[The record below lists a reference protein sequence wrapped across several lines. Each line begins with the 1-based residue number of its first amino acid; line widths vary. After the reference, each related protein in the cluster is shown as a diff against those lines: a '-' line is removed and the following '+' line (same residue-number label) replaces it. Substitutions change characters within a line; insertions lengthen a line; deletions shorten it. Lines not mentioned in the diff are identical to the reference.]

1 MRDFFSF
8 DNTFFRA
15 LSRVADLIILNIAFI
30 ICSIPIFTIGAS
42 MTAMYY
48 VTLKMAENEEG
59 YVLRT
64 FWRSF
69 RQNFKQA
76 TLIWLGMMAAGCVLV
91 LDVLILNGTGSSF
104 TKIFLILIFA
114 TIILYCMV
122 LLYVFP
128 LLSRFENK
136 ILTTVRNA
144 FIISLADFPRTLA
157 MLLITVAAVLLTFLN
172 AYTFWYGLLV
182 WILCGFAAIAYLN
195 SWLFFRKIFKKY
207 TPQEEEEEV
216 TEDPLQE

>member
-1 MRDFFSF
+1 M
-8 DNTFFRA
+8 
-15 LSRVADLIILNIAFI
+15 L
-30 ICSIPIFTIGAS
+30 
-42 MTAMYY
+42 
-48 VTLKMAENEEG
+48 
-59 YVLRT
+59 
-64 FWRSF
+64 
-69 RQNFKQA
+69 
-76 TLIWLGMMAAGCVLV
+76 AAGCVLV
-91 LDVLILNGTGSSF
+91 LDVLILNGAGSSF
-104 TKIFLILIFA
+104 AKIFLILIFA
-114 TIILYCMV
+114 TIIVYSMV

-157 MLLITVAAVLLTFLN
+157 MLIIIVAAVLLTFLN

-182 WILCGFAAIAYLN
+182 WILCGFSAIAYLN

-216 TEDPLQE
+216 TEE

>member
-1 MRDFFSF
+1 MRDFFNF
-8 DNTFFRA
+8 DNAFFRA

-30 ICSIPIFTIGAS
+30 LCSIPIFTIGAS

-64 FWRSF
+64 FWKSF

-76 TLIWLGMMAAGCVLV
+76 TLIWLGMLAAGCVLV
-91 LDVLILNGTGSSF
+91 LDVLMLNGAGSSF
-104 TKIFLILIFA
+104 AKIFLILIFA
-114 TIILYCMV
+114 TIIVYSMV

-157 MLLITVAAVLLTFLN
+157 MLIIIVAAVLLTLWN
-172 AYTFWYGLLV
+172 GYTFWYGLLV
-182 WILCGFAAIAYLN
+182 WILCGFSAIAYLN

-216 TEDPLQE
+216 TEE

>member
-64 FWRSF
+64 FWKSF

-76 TLIWLGMMAAGCVLV
+76 TLIWLGMLAAGCVLV
-91 LDVLILNGTGSSF
+91 LDVLILNGAGSSF
-104 TKIFLILIFA
+104 AKIFLILIFA
-114 TIILYCMV
+114 TIIVYSMV

-157 MLLITVAAVLLTFLN
+157 MLIIIVAAVLLTLWN
-172 AYTFWYGLLV
+172 GYTFWYGLLV
-182 WILCGFAAIAYLN
+182 WILCGFSSIAYLN
-195 SWLFFRKIFKKY
+195 ASL
-207 TPQEEEEEV
+207 
-216 TEDPLQE
+216 

>member
-1 MRDFFSF
+1 MRDFFNF
-8 DNTFFRA
+8 DNAFFRA

-30 ICSIPIFTIGAS
+30 LCSIPIFTIGAS

-64 FWRSF
+64 FWKSF

-76 TLIWLGMMAAGCVLV
+76 TLIWLGMLAAGCVLI
-91 LDVLILNGTGSSF
+91 LDVLILNGAGSSF
-104 TKIFLILIFA
+104 AKIFLILIFA
-114 TIILYCMV
+114 TIIVYSMV

-144 FIISLADFPRTLA
+144 FIISLADLPRTLA
-157 MLLITVAAVLLTFLN
+157 MLIIIVAAVLLTLWN
-172 AYTFWYGLLV
+172 GYTFWYGLLV
-182 WILCGFAAIAYLN
+182 WILCGFSAIAYLN

-216 TEDPLQE
+216 TEE

>member
-1 MRDFFSF
+1 MQDFFNF
-8 DNTFFRA
+8 DNAFFRA

-76 TLIWLGMMAAGCVLV
+76 TLIWLGMLAAGCVLV

-104 TKIFLILIFA
+104 AKIFLILIFA

-136 ILTTVRNA
+136 MLTTVRNA

-157 MLLITVAAVLLTFLN
+157 MLIIIVAAVLLTFLN

-182 WILCGFAAIAYLN
+182 WILCGFSAIAYLN

-216 TEDPLQE
+216 TEE

>member
-1 MRDFFSF
+1 MRDFFNF
-8 DNTFFRA
+8 DNAFFRA

-30 ICSIPIFTIGAS
+30 LCSIPIFTIGAS

-64 FWRSF
+64 FWKSF

-91 LDVLILNGTGSSF
+91 LDVLILNGTSCSF
-104 TKIFLILIFA
+104 AKIFLILIFA
-114 TIILYCMV
+114 TIILYCMI

-136 ILTTVRNA
+136 LLTTVRNA

-157 MLLITVAAVLLTFLN
+157 MLIIIVAAVLLTFLN

-216 TEDPLQE
+216 TEE

>member
-1 MRDFFSF
+1 MRDFFNF
-8 DNTFFRA
+8 DNAFFRA

-76 TLIWLGMMAAGCVLV
+76 TLIWLGMLAAGCVLI
-91 LDVLILNGTGSSF
+91 LDGLILNGAGSSF
-104 TKIFLILIFA
+104 AKIFLILIFA
-114 TIILYCMV
+114 TIIVYSMV

-157 MLLITVAAVLLTFLN
+157 MLIIIVAAVLLTFLN
-172 AYTFWYGLLV
+172 AYTCWSGLLV

-195 SWLFFRKIFKKY
+195 SWLFFHKIFKKY

-216 TEDPLQE
+216 TEE

>member
-216 TEDPLQE
+216 TEE